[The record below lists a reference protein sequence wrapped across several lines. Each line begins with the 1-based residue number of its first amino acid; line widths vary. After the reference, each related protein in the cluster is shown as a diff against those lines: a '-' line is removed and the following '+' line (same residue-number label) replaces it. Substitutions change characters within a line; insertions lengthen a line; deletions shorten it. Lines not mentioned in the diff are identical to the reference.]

1 MILYLDTSALVKLY
15 ILEQGSPVVAESLAV
30 AEGVGTSLLTYVE
43 TRSALARKN
52 REGGFSPHQYEEA
65 LLDFEADWE
74 GFLALAIGPDLV
86 RAAGRLA
93 ERHGLH
99 GADAVHLASAAQLR
113 DGAREPVTFL
123 CADRRLT
130 EAAQAEGLD
139 AELVGA
145 EGRP

>member
-15 ILEQGSPVVAESLAV
+15 ILELGSPVVIESLAV

-52 REGGFSPHQYEEA
+52 REGGFAAHRYEQA

-74 GFLALAIGPDLV
+74 GFLALAVGPDLV
-86 RAAGRLA
+86 RTAGRLA

-99 GADAVHLASAAQLR
+99 GADAVHLASARLLNETS
-113 DGAREPVTFL
+113 GTPVTFL

-130 EAAQAEGLD
+130 EAAQAEGLE
-139 AELVGA
+139 AQLVG
-145 EGRP
+145 R